1 MKIEPPIKSRIVKR
15 RLSIRP
21 QFYQTDMMGVI
32 HNSEFFR
39 WFEEGRLQL
48 FADILSFSDAMRYGI
63 VLPVVRN
70 VCDYLKPVRYGDKL
84 ILTTM
89 HEVRA
94 EYEGRLAFQ
103 HSLANEDTKVEL
115 AVGETVVTLVDLK
128 TGRLIRELPEHV
140 REQYWALK

>member
-1 MKIEPPIKSRIVKR
+1 MIVPPTKPRIVKR
-15 RLSIRP
+15 KLSIRP

-48 FADILSFSDAMRYGI
+48 LADIVSFEEAMRDGI

-89 HEVRA
+89 HEVRS

-115 AVGETVVTLVDLK
+115 AVGETVVTLVDQK
-128 TGRLIRELPEHV
+128 TGRLIRELPE
-140 REQYWALK
+140 RIKERYWALK